1 MTISLIDA
9 RADTASAARI
19 ASDVLRWF
27 SVEPE
32 EIEHMYATRPTHRG
46 WLGML
51 DDEPVGYA
59 SCNLPLSIETGEPR
73 SASSSLFVL
82 RSARHQGVGG
92 ALYRRISSYAV
103 ELGREELEMIAYA
116 DDPDSGGFAAKHGF
130 RVVYRAPSL
139 RLTLAGCPRPD
150 VQLPEGLTLSSLAE
164 RPDLDVGVW
173 ETAYEAFPDIPYD
186 GDTAM
191 QVGTY
196 EEFRGRFL
204 AGPRFIPEA
213 TFVTLAGDEVVGYG
227 QLCWMNRA
235 AGVGDHEM
243 LAVRRRWRGKGVARA
258 LKAAQIAWAIDHG
271 LSEIRTNNEERNIPV
286 RAVNAHFP
294 YAPLPEKLLYRG
306 PCASTPLRG
315 HS

>member
-59 SCNLPLSIETGEPR
+59 SCNLPLSMETGEPR

-92 ALYRRISSYAV
+92 ALYRRISRYAV

-130 RVVYRAPSL
+130 RVV
-139 RLTLAGCPRPD
+139 
-150 VQLPEGLTLSSLAE
+150 
-164 RPDLDVGVW
+164 
-173 ETAYEAFPDIPYD
+173 
-186 GDTAM
+186 
-191 QVGTY
+191 
-196 EEFRGRFL
+196 
-204 AGPRFIPEA
+204 
-213 TFVTLAGDEVVGYG
+213 
-227 QLCWMNRA
+227 
-235 AGVGDHEM
+235 
-243 LAVRRRWRGKGVARA
+243 
-258 LKAAQIAWAIDHG
+258 
-271 LSEIRTNNEERNIPV
+271 
-286 RAVNAHFP
+286 
-294 YAPLPEKLLYRG
+294 
-306 PCASTPLRG
+306 
-315 HS
+315 